1 MKVKKINYKKIDP
14 RSFYEDFLVSKKR
27 RILGYIINE
36 MLYDKENYKNKYKEI
51 IKQIIFHEI
60 YNISGNLKDIK
71 TEEEQKKI
79 LDEYQEYTDYI
90 NDSILKFEFFIEYQ
104 DVKDFIEKLLI
115 VYDFIFVVKS
125 SIFNLLKYL
134 ESIAV
139 DTEDNELLNW
149 INEITSKYYKISNII
164 PFPSKK
170 EEKKYIFS
178 NNNPVTYTY
187 IFHKNTFGG
196 VKTIK
201 NSDNI
206 WNLLEKNNYFDTI
219 KLVSINRNHN
229 DNNKILEEIKLT
241 LNDVK
246 IIFEIHIDK
255 RSSFF
260 NLETIR
266 IYLIK
271 GETIKFAI
279 KKDSLIKFRV
289 ISNEKSLDLSYTE
302 FKKLKE
308 LQLEQLQSLEIFCS
322 DKLEAEFSDKE
333 KEKILDEITL
343 NNYIIRKFNFEFE
356 NKMLNLPNK
365 KRIDLFFD
373 KQFKSFLELKY
384 ENNFLPILTLFKNQ
398 KYNDLS
404 FSSKVTGYTRNE
416 KNNNNVNCIEVK
428 FDTYIDDNIRTYID
442 ILIINEINNIT
453 VEVNNKIS
461 FSELEN
467 DEFLKNIE
475 IKLLAKNKEDNI
487 VKEIEKLENNKFSI
501 KKDEKISKVLFIL
514 SGKPIFELDYL
525 NEDFKDLFKN
535 INFINYE
542 SLELNLMELDKE
554 DV

>member
-1 MKVKKINYKKIDP
+1 
-14 RSFYEDFLVSKKR
+14 
-27 RILGYIINE
+27 
-36 MLYDKENYKNKYKEI
+36 
-51 IKQIIFHEI
+51 
-60 YNISGNLKDIK
+60 
-71 TEEEQKKI
+71 
-79 LDEYQEYTDYI
+79 
-90 NDSILKFEFFIEYQ
+90 
-104 DVKDFIEKLLI
+104 
-115 VYDFIFVVKS
+115 
-125 SIFNLLKYL
+125 
-134 ESIAV
+134 
-139 DTEDNELLNW
+139 
-149 INEITSKYYKISNII
+149 
-164 PFPSKK
+164 
-170 EEKKYIFS
+170 
-178 NNNPVTYTY
+178 
-187 IFHKNTFGG
+187 
-196 VKTIK
+196 
-201 NSDNI
+201 
-206 WNLLEKNNYFDTI
+206 
-219 KLVSINRNHN
+219 
-229 DNNKILEEIKLT
+229 
-241 LNDVK
+241 
-246 IIFEIHIDK
+246 
-255 RSSFF
+255 
-260 NLETIR
+260 
-266 IYLIK
+266 
-271 GETIKFAI
+271 
-279 KKDSLIKFRV
+279 
-289 ISNEKSLDLSYTE
+289 
-302 FKKLKE
+302 
-308 LQLEQLQSLEIFCS
+308 
-322 DKLEAEFSDKE
+322 
-333 KEKILDEITL
+333 
-343 NNYIIRKFNFEFE
+343 
-356 NKMLNLPNK
+356 MLNLPNK